1 MEKGF
6 NYKEANSFLTTY
18 PPTKGFFFF
27 FFNFKRGD
35 GWKFWERFPKEKL
48 ERKRER
54 DRILV

>member
-1 MEKGF
+1 MEKVF

-18 PPTKGFFFF
+18 PLTKGFFFF
-27 FFNFKRGD
+27 IMKRGN

-54 DRILV
+54 ERILV